1 MIVFRA
7 ATALLLGLLPA
18 PAAAQ
23 QPAAGA
29 ATAAALLAWCE
40 ANPQAGMCESSGACA
55 DTPRSEEFGEYR
67 EGGACWREGSDPCV
81 DGWEGVTCDASG
93 AVIDL

>member
-40 ANPQAGMCESSGACA
+40 ANPQARMCESS
-55 DTPRSEEFGEYR
+55 
-67 EGGACWREGSDPCV
+67 WREGSDPC
-81 DGWEGVTCDASG
+81 DDDWEGVWCDASG
-93 AVIDL
+93 VVTEL

>member
-18 PAAAQ
+18 PAAAEER
-23 QPAAGA
+23 GA
-29 ATAAALLAWCE
+29 VVGAAAALLAWCE
-40 ANPQAGMCESSGACA
+40 ANPQARMCESS
-55 DTPRSEEFGEYR
+55 
-67 EGGACWREGSDPCV
+67 WREGSDPCV

-93 AVIDL
+93 AVTRL

>member
-40 ANPQAGMCESSGACA
+40 ANPQARMCESSDSAWDSA
-55 DTPRSEEFGEYR
+55 KLWRGEL
-67 EGGACWREGSDPCV
+67 WREGSDPCV

-93 AVIDL
+93 AVTQL

>member
-23 QPAAGA
+23 QSAAGA

-40 ANPQAGMCESSGACA
+40 ANPQARMCESS
-55 DTPRSEEFGEYR
+55 
-67 EGGACWREGSDPCV
+67 WREGSDPCV
-81 DGWEGVTCDASG
+81 DGWRGVTCDASG
-93 AVIDL
+93 AVTHL

>member
-40 ANPQAGMCESSGACA
+40 ANPQARMWMCESS
-55 DTPRSEEFGEYR
+55 
-67 EGGACWREGSDPCV
+67 WREGSDPCV
-81 DGWEGVTCDASG
+81 DGWTGVTCDASG
-93 AVIDL
+93 AVTRL

>member
-40 ANPQAGMCESSGACA
+40 ANPQARMCGS
-55 DTPRSEEFGEYR
+55 
-67 EGGACWREGSDPCV
+67 WREGSDPCV
-81 DGWEGVTCDASG
+81 DGWGGVTCDASG
-93 AVIDL
+93 AVTQL

>member
-18 PAAAQ
+18 PVAAQ
-23 QPAAGA
+23 QPAAGV

-40 ANPQAGMCESSGACA
+40 ANPQARLKDFISAMGEPQAQQEMEELRTRVCSFCSAF
-55 DTPRSEEFGEYR
+55 DTVGFDKDDMRYKLE
-67 EGGACWREGSDPCV
+67 
-81 DGWEGVTCDASG
+81 
-93 AVIDL
+93 

>member
-23 QPAAGA
+23 QSAAGA

-40 ANPQAGMCESSGACA
+40 ANPQARMCESS
-55 DTPRSEEFGEYR
+55 
-67 EGGACWREGSDPCV
+67 WREGSDPCV
-81 DGWEGVTCDASG
+81 DGWTGVTCDASG
-93 AVIDL
+93 AVTRL

>member
-23 QPAAGA
+23 QSAAGA

-40 ANPQAGMCESSGACA
+40 ANPQARMCERSLRSSDGSLAW
-55 DTPRSEEFGEYR
+55 YR
-67 EGGACWREGSDPCV
+67 QDGIVRVSWREGSDPCV

-93 AVIDL
+93 AVTVL

>member
-40 ANPQAGMCESSGACA
+40 ANPQAGMCESSGACV
-55 DTPRSEEFGEYR
+55 DTPRIEYR
-67 EGGACWREGSDPCV
+67 RGSSGGACWREGSDPCV

-93 AVIDL
+93 AVTQL

>member
-18 PAAAQ
+18 PAATQ
-23 QPAAGA
+23 QSAAGA

-40 ANPQAGMCESSGACA
+40 ANPQATMCESSDSAW
-55 DTPRSEEFGEYR
+55 GEL
-67 EGGACWREGSDPCV
+67 WREGSDPCV

-93 AVIDL
+93 AVIEL

>member
-23 QPAAGA
+23 QSAAGA

-40 ANPQAGMCESSGACA
+40 ANPQADMCESS
-55 DTPRSEEFGEYR
+55 
-67 EGGACWREGSDPCV
+67 WREGSDPCV

-93 AVIDL
+93 AVTQL

>member
-7 ATALLLGLLPA
+7 ATALLLGLLSA

-40 ANPQAGMCESSGACA
+40 ANPQARMCESS
-55 DTPRSEEFGEYR
+55 
-67 EGGACWREGSDPCV
+67 WREGSDPCV
-81 DGWEGVTCDASG
+81 DYWAGVTCDASG
-93 AVIDL
+93 AVAQL